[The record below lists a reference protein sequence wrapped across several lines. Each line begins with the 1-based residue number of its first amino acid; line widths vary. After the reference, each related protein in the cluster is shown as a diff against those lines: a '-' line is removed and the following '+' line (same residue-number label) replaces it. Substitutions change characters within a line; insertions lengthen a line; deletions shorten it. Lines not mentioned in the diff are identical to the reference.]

1 MNNKLLIL
9 LIISAVALLTVPTA
23 TFADNGTYTGSKVV
37 LTENGER
44 VTYDE
49 VCVEHNNLIY
59 AGQSVKTMNDIQVKN
74 GTIEYIVENWGKIGN
89 SALQNGVWN
98 LSEGNN
104 PVVHYPDFYKVNS
117 SARVVNTT
125 TQIMVDG
132 VLRNGTL
139 TTSYLTEF
147 TFRMVGDGY
156 LPSRNSSTY
165 QDLLIFKTE
174 SLNTS
179 FFTPD
184 EITAPEEEE
193 LPEVPVNETPVEPPK
208 EEKAPEVT
216 IDETPDETPE
226 VSITPEQPDEV
237 EEPVKDVPKV
247 KAAMKKTGMPLIMII
262 IVLLSSLGLTI
273 YRKNV

>member
-23 TFADNGTYTGSKVV
+23 TFADNGTFTGSKVV
-37 LTENGER
+37 LNENGER

-49 VCVEHNNLIY
+49 VCVERNNLVY
-59 AGQSVKTMNDIQVKN
+59 AGQSVKTMDDIRVKN
-74 GTIEYIVENWGKIGN
+74 GTIEYFVENWTKQGKTQF
-89 SALQNGVWN
+89 QNGIWN

-117 SARVVNTT
+117 SVTRVVNTT

-139 TTSYLTEF
+139 TTSYFTEF

-156 LPSRNSSTY
+156 LPSRDSKTY

-179 FFTPD
+179 VFTPD
-184 EITAPEEEE
+184 ENLTAPEKEEF
-193 LPEVPVNETPVEPPK
+193 PEPTVNETP
-208 EEKAPEVT
+208 
-216 IDETPDETPE
+216 DETPDETPE
-226 VSITPEQPDEV
+226 VSIPEQPDEV

-273 YRKNV
+273 YRKKE